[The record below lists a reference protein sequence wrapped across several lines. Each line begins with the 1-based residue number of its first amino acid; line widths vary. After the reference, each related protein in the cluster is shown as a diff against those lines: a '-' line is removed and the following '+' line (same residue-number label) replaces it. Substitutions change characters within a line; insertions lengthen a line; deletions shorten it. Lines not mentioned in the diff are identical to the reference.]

1 MIGLKQHS
9 AALALSRQMLVA
21 RCALQRDSLIADS
34 RELQPML
41 GVLDAAERG
50 VQFLRRHP
58 VLSLGVGA
66 ALLYAL
72 RLPAVRTIWHAA
84 QTMLQKFGF
93 VLPMVPMV
101 LPSLL
106 PILRRLT

>member
-1 MIGLKQHS
+1 
-9 AALALSRQMLVA
+9 
-21 RCALQRDSLIADS
+21 
-34 RELQPML
+34 
-41 GVLDAAERG
+41 
-50 VQFLRRHP
+50 
-58 VLSLGVGA
+58 VGT

-72 RLPAVRTIWHAA
+72 RLPAVRTMWHGA